1 MNVVR
6 WQIVKSIALF
16 LLFLIGCGPLRA
28 EDTGHRGSQDE
39 NKPLVVGYSPLLFY
53 NINPR
58 DAIGL
63 TKVWV
68 QLVDRRLKFSG
79 ETSVVLFKDLRDAES
94 ALAKNEVDIIVL
106 ISEEFLTLRETI
118 PLRPVLTAD
127 YGKNFYDELLLLVRD
142 DRGITRVGQLRNK
155 SLRIE
160 SGQKGSIPMQW
171 LDTLLLA
178 RGSSDSRGF
187 FSGIIDHPKA
197 SQAILP
203 VFFGQ
208 ADACIASLNS
218 FETLAE
224 LNPQLGRHLRILE
237 KSPGFATGIIAVRK
251 DVQNRRRDAMLE
263 ALLEMH
269 TDPKGKQ
276 LLTLFRINRLVPF
289 RSEHL
294 AAVDKVIREHRGRSA
309 ATVQRKQ

>member
-1 MNVVR
+1 M
-6 WQIVKSIALF
+6 
-16 LLFLIGCGPLRA
+16 LLFLICCAPVRA
-28 EDTGHRGSQDE
+28 EDTGHRSGHDE

-68 QLVDRRLKFSG
+68 QMVDRRLKFSG

-94 ALAKNEVDIIVL
+94 AMAKNEVDIIVL
-106 ISEEFLTLRETI
+106 IAEEFLTLRETV
-118 PLRPVLTAD
+118 PLLPVLTAD
-127 YGKNFYDELLLLVRD
+127 YGKHFYDELLLLVRD

-160 SGQKGSIPMQW
+160 TGQKGSIPMQW

-178 RGSSDSRGF
+178 SGSSDSRGF
-187 FSGIIDHPKA
+187 FSSVTEYPKA
-197 SQAILP
+197 TQTILP

-208 ADACIASLNS
+208 ADACLASLNS
-218 FETLAE
+218 FDTLAE
-224 LNPQLGRHLRILE
+224 LNPQLSRHLRILE

-251 DVQNRRRDAMLE
+251 DVQNQRRDAMLE

-276 LLTLFRINRLVPF
+276 LLTLFRINRLIPF
-289 RSEHL
+289 RAEHL
-294 AAVDKVIREHRGRSA
+294 AAVEKVLREHRGRTDSA
-309 ATVQRKQ
+309 ARRKH

>member
-1 MNVVR
+1 MVDVI
-6 WQIVKSIALF
+6 WKIIKGVAHL
-16 LLFLIGCGPLRA
+16 LLFLICCAPVRA
-28 EDTGHRGSQDE
+28 EDTGHRGSHDE
-39 NKPLVVGYSPLLFY
+39 IKPLVVGYSPLIFY

-63 TKVWV
+63 TKVWF
-68 QLVDRRLKFSG
+68 QLVDRKLKFSG
-79 ETSVVLFKDLRDAES
+79 ETSVVLFKDIKDAES

-106 ISEEFLTLRETI
+106 ISEEFLTLRETV
-118 PLRPVLTAD
+118 PLLPVLTAD

-142 DRGITRVGQLRNK
+142 DSGITRVGQLRNR

-160 SGQKGSIPMQW
+160 SGQKGSIPKQW

-178 RGSSDSRGF
+178 RGSSDSRVF
-187 FSGIIDHPKA
+187 FSSIIDHPKA

-208 ADACIASLNS
+208 ADACIAALNS

-251 DVQNRRRDAMLE
+251 DVQNKRRDAMIE
-263 ALLEMH
+263 AIMEMH

-289 RSEHL
+289 RAEHL
-294 AAVDKVIREHRGRSA
+294 TAVEKVIREHRGRSDSVA
-309 ATVQRKQ
+309 RRKQ

>member
-1 MNVVR
+1 M
-6 WQIVKSIALF
+6 
-16 LLFLIGCGPLRA
+16 
-28 EDTGHRGSQDE
+28 
-39 NKPLVVGYSPLLFY
+39 
-53 NINPR
+53 
-58 DAIGL
+58 
-63 TKVWV
+63 
-68 QLVDRRLKFSG
+68 
-79 ETSVVLFKDLRDAES
+79 
-94 ALAKNEVDIIVL
+94 
-106 ISEEFLTLRETI
+106 RETI
-118 PLRPVLTAD
+118 PLLPVLTAD
-127 YGKNFYDELLLLVRD
+127 YGKNFYDELLLLVRN

-160 SGQKGSIPMQW
+160 SGQQGSIPIQW
-171 LDTLLLA
+171 LDILLLG

-187 FSGIIDHPKA
+187 FSAIIDHPKA

-237 KSPGFATGIIAVRK
+237 KSPGFATGIITVRR
-251 DVQNRRRDAMLE
+251 DVRNQRRDAMLE

-289 RSEHL
+289 RGEHL
-294 AAVDKVIREHRGRSA
+294 AAVEKVIREHRGRYN
-309 ATVQRKQ
+309 ATARRNH

>member
-1 MNVVR
+1 MK
-6 WQIVKSIALF
+6 IVKGVAQL
-16 LLFLIGCGPLRA
+16 LLFLICCAPVRA
-28 EDTGHRGSQDE
+28 EDTGHRSGHDE

-68 QLVDRRLKFSG
+68 QMVDRRLKFSG

-94 ALAKNEVDIIVL
+94 AMAKNEVDIIVL
-106 ISEEFLTLRETI
+106 ISEEFLTLRETV
-118 PLRPVLTAD
+118 PLLPVLTAD
-127 YGKNFYDELLLLVRD
+127 YGKHFYDELLLLVRD

-160 SGQKGSIPMQW
+160 TGQKGSLPMQW
-171 LDTLLLA
+171 LDTLLFA

-187 FSGIIDHPKA
+187 FSSVTDYPKA
-197 SQAILP
+197 TQTILP
-203 VFFGQ
+203 VFFSQ
-208 ADACIASLNS
+208 ADACLASLNS

-224 LNPQLGRHLRILE
+224 LNPQLGHHLRILE

-251 DVQNRRRDAMLE
+251 DVQNQRRDAMLD
-263 ALLEMH
+263 ALLETH

-289 RSEHL
+289 RAEHL
-294 AAVDKVIREHRGRSA
+294 AAVEKVIKEHRGRTNSA
-309 ATVQRKQ
+309 ARRKH

>member
-1 MNVVR
+1 MDFMI
-6 WQIVKSIALF
+6 WQIVRVVAIF
-16 LLFLIGCGPLRA
+16 LLFLVCCGPVQA
-28 EDTGHRGSQDE
+28 DDKGHRGGRDE
-39 NKPLVVGYSPLLFY
+39 NKPLVVGYSSQVFY
-53 NINPR
+53 NIDPR

-68 QLVDRRLKFSG
+68 QLVDRRLKSSA
-79 ETSVVLFKDLRDAES
+79 ETLVVFYKDIRDAEF

-106 ISEEFLTLRETI
+106 ISEEFLTLRETV
-118 PLRPVLTAD
+118 PLLPVLTAD

-142 DRGITRVGQLRNK
+142 DRGITRIGQLRNK

-171 LDTLLLA
+171 LNTLLLA
-178 RGSSDSRGF
+178 RGSSDAHVF
-187 FSGIIDHPKA
+187 FSSVTDHPKA

-208 ADACIASLNS
+208 ADACLASLNS
-218 FETLAE
+218 FEMMAE
-224 LNPQLGRHLRILE
+224 MNPQLGRHLRILE
-237 KSPGFATGIIAVRK
+237 KSPGFATGVIAVRK
-251 DVQNRRRDAMLE
+251 DVRNQRRDAMLE
-263 ALLEMH
+263 ALREMH

-289 RSEHL
+289 RGEHL
-294 AAVDKVIREHRGRSA
+294 AAVEKLIREHRGISA
-309 ATVQRKQ
+309 GAGRRKQ

>member
-1 MNVVR
+1 MI
-6 WQIVKSIALF
+6 WQIVRVVAIF
-16 LLFLIGCGPLRA
+16 LLFLVCCGQVEA
-28 EDTGHRGSQDE
+28 DDKGHRGGRDE
-39 NKPLVVGYSPLLFY
+39 NKPLVVGYSSQVFY
-53 NINPR
+53 NIDPR

-68 QLVDRRLKFSG
+68 QLVDRRLKSSA
-79 ETSVVLFKDLRDAES
+79 ETLVVFYKDIKDAES

-118 PLRPVLTAD
+118 PLLPVLTAD

-171 LDTLLLA
+171 LNTLLLA
-178 RGSSDSRGF
+178 RGSSDARVF
-187 FSGIIDHPKA
+187 FSSVTDHPKA

-208 ADACIASLNS
+208 ADACLASLNS
-218 FETLAE
+218 FEMMAE
-224 LNPQLGRHLRILE
+224 MNPQLGRHLRILE
-237 KSPGFATGIIAVRK
+237 KSPGFATGVIAVRK
-251 DVQNRRRDAMLE
+251 DVQNQRRDAMLE
-263 ALLEMH
+263 ALREMH

-289 RSEHL
+289 RGEHL

-309 ATVQRKQ
+309 GVVQRKQ

>member
-16 LLFLIGCGPLRA
+16 LLFLIGCGPVRA
-28 EDTGHRGSQDE
+28 ENTGYRGGQDE

-53 NINPR
+53 NVNPR

-68 QLVDRRLKFSG
+68 QLVDRRLKFSA
-79 ETSVVLFKDLRDAES
+79 ETSVVIFKDIRDAES

-106 ISEEFLTLRETI
+106 ISEEFLDLRETV

-127 YGKNFYDELLLLVRD
+127 YGKYFYDELLLLVRD
-142 DRGITRVGQLRNK
+142 DRGITRLSQLRNK

-171 LDTLLLA
+171 LDSLLLA
-178 RGSSDSRGF
+178 RGFSDSRGF
-187 FSGIIDHPKA
+187 FSSVIDHPKA

-224 LNPQLGRHLRILE
+224 LNPQLGQHLRILE

-251 DVQNRRRDAMLE
+251 DVKNQRRDAMVE

-289 RSEHL
+289 RAEHL
-294 AAVDKVIREHRGRSA
+294 AAIGKVLREHRGNPGNPGR
-309 ATVQRKQ
+309 RRY